1 MRSRDRIEPAAGG
14 AAEQSAAALLA
25 APIQESETMADWAEE
40 DAESDAE
47 GAEIPAERRRR
58 FEALLIEHK
67 IEEAYLVALAFAYD
81 LTKSRHRARELAM
94 RARSLLWER
103 CSWNPANGPTLAIY
117 LCGIVRSQRSHDAE
131 KESTRSEYETA
142 YAEEMAVRHAPTEP
156 SPEEAALETA
166 RHADG
171 AEQIAL
177 LRRSFEDENDE
188 VNLLWLDFALEGV
201 GEPAEMARRSG
212 REAKDFY
219 RAADRRKRHVRRLL
233 AAKQRAPS
241 P

>member
-1 MRSRDRIEPAAGG
+1 MFRSRKPIDARAAGPAATGVGG
-14 AAEQSAAALLA
+14 LPLPQTE
-25 APIQESETMADWAEE
+25 
-40 DAESDAE
+40 AESDAVD
-47 GAEIPAERRRR
+47 GAEIPVERRRR

-67 IEEAYLVALAFAYD
+67 IEEAYLIALAYAQD
-81 LTKSRHRARELAM
+81 LTKSRSRARELAM

-103 CSWNPANGPTLAIY
+103 CSWNPAKGPTLAVY
-117 LCGIVRSQRSHDAE
+117 LCGIVRSERSHDAD
-131 KESTRSEYETA
+131 KESTRSEYEAA
-142 YAEEMAVRHAPTEP
+142 YAEEMTVRHAQTEP

-166 RHADG
+166 SRADA

-177 LRRSFEDENDE
+177 LRRSFEDENDL

-201 GEPAEMARRSG
+201 EEPAEMARRSG

-219 RAADRRKRHVRRLL
+219 RAADRRKRYVRRLL
-233 AAKQRAPS
+233 AAKQQAPS